1 MKNKSLS
8 TLGFIMDS
16 MDIQTIALAQCLHV
30 DASLVS
36 KWKTGSRTLSE
47 KSAYFNDVIEYLILV
62 SEEDGFRLLTDC
74 LHALYPQAETTD
86 HTQIRAM
93 LRKALTSQKPLTP
106 PKKERTFFTGMNS
119 VPVLTFDG
127 CAGRRTVILKL
138 LDYADEM
145 SDPGNLIFL
154 DSEEYNWLLDNPD
167 FSGEFSDRIM
177 RLLKK
182 GFHARFVIHYS
193 TYRERFIHL
202 FNACSPLLFHRNV
215 KWYYYEYYDENLINF
230 SFFILNHAISL
241 LGISVGNTNSSSI
254 VFTDNNMVIRH
265 ETIADYVI
273 AQCRCLFEDFNPSE
287 FETVVNDI
295 YPFRRKGSFYC
306 MLPAPAFM
314 SVKEYLL
321 KEILADNGISEED
334 SRTYLELYNRFRKVT
349 SCHYFKKDMPEEPFI
364 YIFQLEEMT
373 RRVREKTFV
382 SGSLTLLN
390 GKTVKVTKR
399 QYAQE
404 IRDLAKDLMKYE
416 NMQIVFVSE
425 KDLASLP
432 CLSCWC
438 QQNLWMVQMD
448 NEGFRLSDEISVVNA
463 AASALEQC
471 IRRTPPERKNKENVR
486 KLLLDLAEELETEE

>member
-16 MDIQTIALAQCLHV
+16 MDIQTIALAQNLHV

-47 KSAYFNDVIEYLILV
+47 RSAYFNDVIEYLISF

-74 LHALYPQAETTD
+74 LHALYPQAETAD
-86 HTQIRAM
+86 LTQIRTI
-93 LRKALTSQKPLTP
+93 LRRALASQKPLTP

-119 VPVLTFDG
+119 VPALVFDG
-127 CAGRRTVILKL
+127 CAGRRTAILKL

-145 SDPGNLIFL
+145 SEPGDLIFL
-154 DSEEYNWLLDNPD
+154 DSEEYNWLLENRD
-167 FSGEFSDRIM
+167 FSGEFSNRIM
-177 RLLKK
+177 ALLKK
-182 GFHARFVIHYS
+182 GFHAKFVIHYS

-241 LGISVGNTNSSSI
+241 LGISVGDKDSSSI

-265 ETIADYVI
+265 EAIADYVI
-273 AQCRCLFEDFNPSE
+273 AQCRCLFEDFDPSE

-295 YPFRRKGSFYC
+295 YPFKRKGSFYC

-321 KEILADNGISEED
+321 KEILSDNGISDAD
-334 SRTYLELYNRFRKVT
+334 SRIYLDLYNKFRKVT

-364 YIFQLEEMT
+364 YIFQLEEMV
-373 RRVREKTFV
+373 RRIRDKTFV

-432 CLSCWC
+432 YISCWC
-438 QQNLWMVQMD
+438 RQNLWMVQMD
-448 NEGFRLSDEISVVNA
+448 KEGFRLSDEVSVVNA
-463 AASALEQC
+463 AAAALEQC
-471 IRRTPPERKNKENVR
+471 IRRTPPERKNKESVR
-486 KLLLDLAEELETEE
+486 KLLLNLAEELEAEE